1 MDTCF
6 HILELRPSA
15 RRPAKQPLKET
26 MHNSKQLNTCFV
38 CGHRLHASERFAFE
52 NPGAL
57 RHRNCSIQ
65 RHLSDLRERAESL
78 GLSSLDLLTRRL
90 AQLQDQ
96 IVQALGEVSFEQF
109 QTAESVGYLHLFLSS
124 DLKVRVAFSRHV
136 QSEAIYHETL
146 IAPDE
151 LQQQKTRLLLRVS
164 EQTRARPEL
173 MHTEPPERFLADCLI
188 VADWLK
194 QAEEHWSGR
203 TKEEIAFEVI
213 ATDRVQLK
221 ILKSSGMDFELAL
234 RPFVPNSS
242 KFEPIAQQI
251 LSAEDS
257 EVGGPA
263 TITQD
268 DLVEAL

>member
-1 MDTCF
+1 
-6 HILELRPSA
+6 
-15 RRPAKQPLKET
+15 

-52 NPGAL
+52 NSRAL

-151 LQQQKTRLLLRVS
+151 LQQQKTRLLLRIR
-164 EQTRARPEL
+164 EQTRARPDL

-188 VADWLK
+188 VTDWLK
-194 QAEEHWSGR
+194 QAEEYWNGR
-203 TKEEIAFEVI
+203 TKEEIACEVM
-213 ATDRVQLK
+213 ATARVQFK
-221 ILKSSGMDFELAL
+221 ILSSAGMDLELAL

-251 LSAEDS
+251 LFAEHLENS
-257 EVGGPA
+257 GPA
-263 TITQD
+263 SITRD
-268 DLVEAL
+268 DLAEVI